1 MQETISAQ
9 LAAATGVSSGAVLE
23 SPARGIPI
31 HHLCHGCNAGDNT
44 LRTILRTKQE
54 KRCSEEAGLSQV
66 SWWGHTDTL
75 NLKGQGGGTT

>member
-31 HHLCHGCNAGDNT
+31 HHPCQGSNAGGNT

-54 KRCSEEAGLSQV
+54 KRCSEGAGLSQV